1 MREKENYHFNDVI
14 DIPDIGR
21 IRLKIAP
28 YTINTF
34 KINELEKI
42 KLKDIT
48 NDLQNNLIR
57 YTFNK
62 KGQLFLQKRSLLKE
76 NFPGLWDSS
85 VAGHLDAG
93 EDYDLACL
101 RESKEELNVT
111 FESPPGRLFKIDACQ
126 ETGYEFIWVYRGL
139 HEGPFSLNRKEIDCG
154 KWYNIEEIRR
164 WVEETPMDFTRTFVL
179 IWDLYHG

>member
-1 MREKENYHFNDVI
+1 MTKDEIFDVVDDEDKVFRQETRQEI
-14 DIPDIGR
+14 HR
-21 IRLKIAP
+21 K
-28 YTINTF
+28 
-34 KINELEKI
+34 
-42 KLKDIT
+42 KLKHRAIHVF
-48 NDLQNNLIR
+48 I
-57 YTFNK
+57 FNK

-111 FESPPGRLFKIDACQ
+111 FESPPKRLFKIDACQ
-126 ETGYEFIWVYRGL
+126 ETGYEYIWVYRGL
-139 HEGPFSLNRKEIDCG
+139 HEGPFSLNRKEIYCG